1 MKHVLTIKKR
11 SEQNPADCW
20 SVEDLFPSDQAW
32 EEAFAACQSL
42 PEELGACRGRLG
54 TSAQA
59 LFDYLELG
67 ERADRQV
74 A

>member
-1 MKHVLTIKKR
+1 MKSVLTIKKR

-42 PEELGACRGRLG
+42 PEELKQLEGRVFKSSTG
-54 TSAQA
+54 KT
-59 LFDYLELG
+59 ELAKWAEG
-67 ERADRQV
+67 LD
-74 A
+74 

>member
-42 PEELGACRGRLG
+42 PEELKQLCAILSKLRRH
-54 TSAQA
+54 
-59 LFDYLELG
+59 LE
-67 ERADRQV
+67 E
-74 A
+74 

>member
-42 PEELGACRGRLG
+42 PEELGASQKTGP
-54 TSAQA
+54 
-59 LFDYLELG
+59 
-67 ERADRQV
+67 
-74 A
+74 